1 MKVLLRGVHLGL
13 TDNLKAYVDEHLVAH
28 IERFAEDEASEIDIA
43 LVDIN
48 GPKGG
53 VDKECRVTVR
63 MPGMEAV
70 HVTETAETLFQAI
83 DATRDRLEKA
93 IKRAVERRRSV
104 ATNGLPYDLNAD
116 ASNNY

>member
-1 MKVLLRGVHLGL
+1 MKVLMRGVHLSL
-13 TDNLKAYVDEHLVAH
+13 TDSLRDYANHHLVDP
-28 IERFAEDEASEIDIA
+28 ISRYIDDSATEVEIA

-63 MPGMEAV
+63 MPGLSAI

-83 DATRDRLEKA
+83 DGLRDRLENT
-93 IKRAVERRRSV
+93 IKRTVEKRRQVSSQ
-104 ATNGLPYDLNAD
+104 GLPDDVRY
-116 ASNNY
+116 

>member
-1 MKVLLRGVHLGL
+1 MKVLMRGIHLSL
-13 TDNLKAYVDEHLVAH
+13 TDSLRDYANRHLVEP
-28 IERFAEDEASEIDIA
+28 ISRYMEDEASEIEIA

-63 MPGMEAV
+63 IAGMSAI

-83 DATRDRLEKA
+83 DGMRDRLENT
-93 IKRAVERRRSV
+93 IKRSVEKRREV
-104 ATNGLPYDLNAD
+104 PTQGLPDDVRY
-116 ASNNY
+116 